1 MDYIIFLL
9 SERLLNQ
16 AWTMLGCDYA
26 YFNFI
31 ASIIYCL
38 SVYPYVKINR
48 AEFSLDILY
57 IWNILVYLN
66 IWNYFWDT

>member
-16 AWTMLGCDYA
+16 AWTMLGCDHA

-48 AEFSLDILY
+48 AEFSILE
-57 IWNILVYLN
+57 YLELFLG
-66 IWNYFWDT
+66 YLGLP